1 MAIIIRYNKPKLSK
15 LPPKLSLATSSVLST
30 EIMATGA
37 NLFSRAVTST
47 LVDLRRRTSTGSG
60 ERKARRATV

>member
-1 MAIIIRYNKPKLSK
+1 MIRYDTPIVKSADEMKPEIY
-15 LPPKLSLATSSVLST
+15 SVVST
-30 EIMATGA
+30 ENTATGA

>member
-30 EIMATGA
+30 EIMATGVSLSLKA
-37 NLFSRAVTST
+37 VMHTFSI
-47 LVDLRRRTSTGSG
+47 
-60 ERKARRATV
+60 